1 MIKGFRQI
9 AVLTTLSR
17 VLGMIRDM
25 TFAFFLGR
33 TGLMD
38 IWVIAFKI
46 PNLSR
51 RIFGEGAL
59 SSSFIPVYIKE
70 LEDDPVSARRLA
82 QTVVTVLLM
91 LLSGVVAVAVGA
103 LVLYNRLAEPLPETE
118 LMLVL
123 TGMMLPYMVLICV
136 VAAMAGILQSH
147 RHFAA
152 PALAPVLLNVVII
165 SSLWLTGGGFGW
177 IPERQVGFV
186 AVGVLIAGVLQIG
199 LQVVTLKR
207 IGFELRLCWQT
218 RSEPFRRV
226 ITLMAPM
233 ILGLTVTQI
242 NTLADDV
249 IAKLLSGSET
259 KGEFLSLLGHQLRY
273 PVWAGSVSSLF
284 YSQRLYQ
291 FPLGV
296 LGISL
301 ATAIFPLMSS
311 DVARGDLTG
320 LTKTVTRGIR
330 GAVFIAVPAT
340 AGLFLVAR
348 PLVSAIFEQG
358 RFTSEDAASVAM
370 PLMFYALGLSGY
382 FMQQIATRAFYS
394 MQDPV
399 TPCRSAILAV
409 CVNVVLNLTLI
420 WPLGTGGLALS
431 TAACS
436 YLQVAV
442 LSHALHKRL
451 GGSVMEGVGSTL
463 VKTLLATA
471 VMTAAGMG
479 VLWLMRGWPLSR
491 MVNVVRVGA
500 VVPVAALTYW
510 MAAKA
515 LRIESLSL
523 LAGARKR
530 RRGSDRS

>member
-17 VLGMIRDM
+17 ILGMLRDM
-25 TFAFFLGR
+25 AFAFFLGR

-59 SSSFIPVYIKE
+59 SSSFIPVYIEQLKG
-70 LEDDPVSARRLA
+70 DAPGARRLGG
-82 QTVVTVLLM
+82 T
-91 LLSGVVAVAVGA
+91 VVAVL
-103 LVLYNRLAEPLPETE
+103 LVLLSSAVTLGMIALALYCWLVEPLAETE

-123 TGMMLPYMVLICV
+123 AAVMLPYTVLICT
-136 VAAMAGILQSH
+136 VAALAGILQSH

-152 PALAPVLLNVVII
+152 PAAAPVLLNVVIVT
-165 SSLWLTGGGFGW
+165 SLLLSGW
-177 IPERQVGFV
+177 GLGWAPGEQVGFV
-186 AVGVLIAGVLQIG
+186 AVGVLVAGVLQLG
-199 LQVVTLKR
+199 LQLLALRR
-207 IGFELRLCWQT
+207 IGFDLHLCWDT
-218 RSEPFRRV
+218 HAEPFKRV

-233 ILGLTVTQI
+233 VLGLTVTQI

-249 IAKLLSGSET
+249 IAKLLSGSEA
-259 KGEFLSLLGHQLRY
+259 KGEFLMLLGYQVRY
-273 PVWAGSVSSLF
+273 PVWAGAVSSLF

-301 ATAIFPLMSS
+301 ATAIFPVMSA
-311 DVARGDLTG
+311 DVARGDLKA
-320 LTKTVTRGIR
+320 LTQTVARGIR
-330 GAVFIAVPAT
+330 AAIFVAVPAT

-358 RFTSEDAASVAM
+358 RFTAADTPMVAM
-370 PLMFYALGLSGY
+370 TLLFYAVGLSGY
-382 FMQQIATRAFYS
+382 FMQQITTRAFYS
-394 MQDPV
+394 MQDPS

-409 CVNVVLNLTLI
+409 CVNVVLNLVLI
-420 WPLGTGGLALS
+420 WPLGTGGLAVA

-442 LSHALHKRL
+442 LSHALHRRL
-451 GGSVMEGVGSTL
+451 GQSVLEGAVVTFG
-463 VKTLLATA
+463 KTVLATLIM
-471 VMTAAGMG
+471 VAGG
-479 VLWLMRGWPLSR
+479 GIALWLMRGCGPSRWANVARLGVVVPLAALAYLAASR
-491 MVNVVRVGA
+491 MLG
-500 VVPVAALTYW
+500 
-510 MAAKA
+510 
-515 LRIESLSL
+515 IESLTL
-523 LAGARKR
+523 LTGARKR
-530 RRGSDRS
+530 KRAKR